1 MFIYIFGIEM
11 ENQKIIIDN
20 DYYLSSNATIADI
33 DDLISQINDAEVYNG
48 TLRIPYPYT
57 RSDGEYYLKMAK
69 LRKEEFGHAMNWQI
83 RTIEGR
89 WIGGISLHGFYGK
102 DSHRDEIGYWLGK
115 DYRNK
120 GIMSKALP
128 AFAKYVAVHFGVI
141 RLEATI
147 FDYNT
152 ASIKAVEKCGF
163 IYEGT
168 LKKAYFKD
176 GKYIDGKLYALVK

>member
-1 MFIYIFGIEM
+1 M
-11 ENQKIIIDN
+11 ENEKIIIN
-20 DYYLSSNATIADI
+20 ENYYLSAEATVSEL
-33 DDLISQINDAEVYNG
+33 DDLLTQINDIEVYNG

-57 RSDGEYYLKMAK
+57 QADGEYYLERAGA
-69 LRKEEFGHAMNWQI
+69 RKEEFGRPMNWQI
-83 RTIEGR
+83 RTKEGK

-115 DYRNK
+115 EFRNK
-120 GIMSKALP
+120 GIMSMVLP
-128 AFAKYVAVHFGVI
+128 AFAEYVAVHYGVI

>member
-1 MFIYIFGIEM
+1 M
-11 ENQKIIIDN
+11 ENEKIFID
-20 DYYLSSNATIADI
+20 DVHFLSANATASEI
-33 DDLISQINDAEVYNG
+33 DDLIGQINDIEVYNG

-57 RSDGEYYLKMAK
+57 RADGEFYLKMAK
-69 LRKEEFGHAMNWQI
+69 ARKEEFGHPMNWQI
-83 RTIEGR
+83 RTKEGS

-102 DSHRDEIGYWLGK
+102 DSHKDEIGYWLGK

-120 GIMSKALP
+120 GIMSKVIT
-128 AFAKYVAVHFGVI
+128 AFAEHVAANFGVI

-147 FDYNT
+147 FDYNA
-152 ASIKAVEKCGF
+152 ASIRAVEKCGF

-176 GKYIDGKLYALVK
+176 GKYIDGKLYALVTEL